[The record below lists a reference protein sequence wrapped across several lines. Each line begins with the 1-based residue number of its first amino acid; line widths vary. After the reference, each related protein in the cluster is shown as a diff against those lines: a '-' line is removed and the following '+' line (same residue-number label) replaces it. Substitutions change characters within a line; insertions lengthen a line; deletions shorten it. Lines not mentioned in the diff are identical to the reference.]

1 MLCLGSST
9 DLIQVRSTK
18 PARSQR
24 LGASVGASVGA
35 EALKQSG
42 AAHSSPP
49 APSLPVLLVLLV
61 LLRFRVP
68 GQGREASAEPARRSQ
83 RQSAEAERCRAQ
95 LTTCTG
101 EPPGAPPASGSRDHG
116 SRDRP
121 VCSSPVS

>member
-1 MLCLGSST
+1 MRLVCETLLSG
-9 DLIQVRSTK
+9 
-18 PARSQR
+18 ARSQR
-24 LGASVGASVGA
+24 GASVGASVGA

-68 GQGREASAEPARRSQ
+68 EVRGAKPAGSQRVGASAEALK
-83 RQSAEAERCRAQ
+83 QS
-95 LTTCTG
+95 
-101 EPPGAPPASGSRDHG
+101 GAAHSSPPAPVSLPVLLRPPDHG

-121 VCSSPVS
+121 VRSSPVS